1 MLKNLLLC
9 MLFVFGVGV
18 IESKTIILT
27 DNNFV
32 SLLGPVTKSSVD
44 DVIHSF
50 SSRNIYEYML
60 ENKQIN
66 LYINSPGG
74 SVFAG
79 AHLVQYIQ
87 SLQESGIV
95 VNCIG
100 QNFMSMA
107 FIIMQSCSNRY
118 GMFDSLG
125 MQHQMSLGLRGSIE
139 NFRSYFNMID
149 RVNLI
154 LSKME
159 MHRMSMTQEEYF
171 NKILSDWW
179 SYGEEN
185 VKNKIV
191 DEIVTVRCASSIMTD
206 KIKKNMSLFEIDFII
221 EQYRC
226 PLINDVRVNMR
237 NISKY
242 YDSDNYALNVKELI
256 NKFNGEK
263 N

>member
-1 MLKNLLLC
+1 MLKNLLLFG
-9 MLFVFGVGV
+9 LFVFGVV
-18 IESKTIILT
+18 ESKTILLT

-50 SSRNIYEYML
+50 SSRNTYEYML

-107 FIIMQSCSNRY
+107 FIIMQSCTNRY
-118 GMFDSLG
+118 AMFDSLG
-125 MQHQMSLGLRGSIE
+125 MQHQMSLGLKGSIE

-159 MHRMSMTQEEYF
+159 MHKMSMTQEEYF

-185 VKNKIV
+185 VKNRIV
-191 DEIVTVRCASSIMTD
+191 DEIVTVRCASTIMSD
-206 KIKKNMSLFEIDFII
+206 KIKKNMSLFEIDFVI

-226 PLINDVRVNMR
+226 PLINDVKVNMR
-237 NISKY
+237 NITKY
-242 YDSDNYALNVKELI
+242 YDSDNYAINVKEFI